1 MHVNIII
8 FIILLN
14 IKKKGYDII
23 NVTILILAEI
33 TEKKHHKIQT
43 VIKSDRKCEENRQ
56 NSHTLLAQSGR
67 SESNCVFVDFA
78 FVEVILGL
86 YVLLEEVGGILE

>member
-1 MHVNIII
+1 MIESV
-8 FIILLN
+8 
-14 IKKKGYDII
+14 KKIG
-23 NVTILILAEI
+23 
-33 TEKKHHKIQT
+33 
-43 VIKSDRKCEENRQ
+43 Q

-86 YVLLEEVGGILE
+86 YVLLEEVGGILEWISIVFEITPFSVSVYAKKCLWKFTNS